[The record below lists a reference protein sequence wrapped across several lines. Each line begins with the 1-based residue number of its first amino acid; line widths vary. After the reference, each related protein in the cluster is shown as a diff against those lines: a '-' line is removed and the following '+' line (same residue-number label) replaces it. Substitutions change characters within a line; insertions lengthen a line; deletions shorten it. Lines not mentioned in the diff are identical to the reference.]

1 MSAPL
6 LTLERLEKRY
16 GSIAAVAGIDLEIG
30 EGEFVALMGPSGCG
44 KTTTLR
50 MIAGLETRSAGEIRL
65 RGRRM
70 NELSPWQRD
79 TPMVWQ
85 TLALFPFLDVRR
97 NVEFGLKMRG
107 VGKAE
112 RRRKAMDW
120 LERLG
125 IDALAQRSIDQVS
138 GGQRQRVAL
147 ARALVVEP
155 PVLLLDEP
163 LSALDANL
171 VVRMQAELTQ
181 LQKSLGI
188 TFIYVTHSQSE
199 AFAMANRV
207 VIMNEGRI
215 VQVGAPREI
224 YRNPASRFV
233 AEFVGANNIMA
244 GRVSTADGS
253 GLVAET
259 PAGTFQAVARPGMRL
274 AAGDTVTLVV
284 SADRVVLSDQPAAQE
299 NRLSG
304 SLLSEEFVGAVVTLH
319 LDIGNGAVFRVQ
331 KQQRELDTLDLAR
344 GRVLH
349 VGWSAADTYVLPQ
362 ETRP

>member
-1 MSAPL
+1 
-6 LTLERLEKRY
+6 
-16 GSIAAVAGIDLEIG
+16 
-30 EGEFVALMGPSGCG
+30 MGPSGCG

-50 MIAGLETRSAGEIRL
+50 MIAGLEKPSAGEIRL
-65 RGRRM
+65 RGRLM
-70 NELSPWQRD
+70 NDLSPWHRD

-107 VGKAE
+107 LDKAA
-112 RRRKAMDW
+112 RRRKAMEW
-120 LERLG
+120 LQRLG
-125 IDALAQRSIDQVS
+125 IGDLAGRSIDQVS

-224 YRNPASRFV
+224 YRAPASRFV
-233 AEFVGANNIMA
+233 AEFVGANNIMT
-244 GRVSTADGS
+244 GRVTTANADGV
-253 GLVAET
+253 VAET
-259 PAGTFQAVARPGMRL
+259 AAGSFRAVTRPGQRL
-274 AAGDTVTLVV
+274 APGEPVTLVV
-284 SADRVVLSDQPAAQE
+284 SADRVLLSEQAGAQE

-304 SLLSEEFVGAVVTLH
+304 TLISEEFVGAVITLH
-319 LDIGNGAVFRVQ
+319 LDIGNGAVFRIQ
-331 KQQRELDTLDLAR
+331 KQQRELDSLDLTR
-344 GRVLH
+344 GGVLH
-349 VGWSAADTYVLPQ
+349 VGWNAADTYVLPQ
-362 ETRP
+362 EKNP

>member
-1 MSAPL
+1 MSASL

-50 MIAGLETRSAGEIRL
+50 MIAGLETPSAGEIRL

-70 NELSPWQRD
+70 NEVSPWQRD
-79 TPMVWQ
+79 VADPG
-85 TLALFPFLDVRR
+85 ALPVPRR
-97 NVEFGLKMRG
+97 TAQRRIRAEDARRRQG
-107 VGKAE
+107 GKAAQGDGVAGAPGD
-112 RRRKAMDW
+112 RRAGAALDRPG
-120 LERLG
+120 LG
-125 IDALAQRSIDQVS
+125 WAAAA
-138 GGQRQRVAL
+138 GGAG
-147 ARALVVEP
+147 ALVVAP

-163 LSALDANL
+163 LTALDANL

-224 YRNPASRFV
+224 YRTPASRFV

-274 AAGDTVTLVV
+274 AAGDTVILVV

-304 SLLSEEFVGAVVTLH
+304 TILSEEFIGAVVTLH

-362 ETRP
+362 EKRP